1 MVDEFKQPTNIDRV
15 TDLIDLDIEAGQEVE
30 IEAPFPEDMDIEV
43 NFAQDGSAV
52 LDFMPDEMNVE
63 AMIPFNANL
72 AEYMDEGELG
82 ALSAQLIGDFEE
94 DRMSRD

>member
-30 IEAPFPEDMDIEV
+30 IEAPLPEDMDIEV

-52 LDFMPDEMNVE
+52 LDFMPDEMNV
-63 AMIPFNANL
+63 
-72 AEYMDEGELG
+72 
-82 ALSAQLIGDFEE
+82 
-94 DRMSRD
+94 

>member
-30 IEAPFPEDMDIEV
+30 IEAPLPEDMDIEV

-63 AMIPFNANL
+63 AMIPFNATLRNTWMRENSVRYRRNSWAIL
-72 AEYMDEGELG
+72 KKIE
-82 ALSAQLIGDFEE
+82 
-94 DRMSRD
+94 